1 MKLRTRFLFLLLIL
15 AMLCSLLPQFT
26 LPARGDNPNAGSC
39 GEKLSWYFDLDS
51 GTLTIIGSGE
61 MEDFGYQSSECF
73 EDQPWAV
80 YRELILTVCLPEG
93 LTRIGNGAFYDC
105 RCLAK

>member
-39 GEKLSWYFDLDS
+39 GEKLSWYFADHHWQRRDGRLRV
-51 GTLTIIGSGE
+51 
-61 MEDFGYQSSECF
+61 SEQRVF
-73 EDQPWAV
+73 
-80 YRELILTVCLPEG
+80 
-93 LTRIGNGAFYDC
+93 
-105 RCLAK
+105 